1 MDLTYKIVRRLLRDD
16 DVKFSRNQNFE
27 AFEDARVQR
36 AVRIFRHLQS
46 LEHDLLKLDGTDAK
60 ARLETVE
67 NIDEQ
72 ITVQLSFSEHNGIR
86 ISYLTRREWLLL
98 LENERVSAILLE
110 LIDNASD
117 ETQRVLRDSLAI
129 A

>member
-27 AFEDARVQR
+27 AFEDGRVQR
-36 AVRIFRHLQS
+36 AVRIYRHLRS
-46 LEHDLLKLDGTDAK
+46 LERDLLTLQGTDAK
-60 ARLETVE
+60 ARLETVDHK
-67 NIDEQ
+67 DEQ
-72 ITVQLSFSEHNGIR
+72 MTVRLSFSEHNGYR

>member
-36 AVRIFRHLQS
+36 AVRIYRHLRS
-46 LEHDLLKLDGTDAK
+46 LEHDLLALQGADAK
-60 ARLETVE
+60 ARLETVD
-67 NIDEQ
+67 NNGEQ
-72 ITVQLSFSEHNGIR
+72 MTVRLSFSEHNGFR
-86 ISYLTRREWLLL
+86 ISYITRREWLLL

-110 LIDNASD
+110 LIDQASD
-117 ETQRVLRDSLAI
+117 DTQRVLRDSLAI